1 MPPLIQLKS
10 HANRLAAGC
19 SLQDL
24 PQLALLVAGL
34 CDHVVSLSDEVAELS
49 RQVCAI
55 QLLLVDLQRELQRT
69 PGPSPPS
76 RPE

>member
-1 MPPLIQLKS
+1 MPPLIQLKT

-19 SLQDL
+19 SSQDL

-55 QLLLVDLQRELQRT
+55 QLALVDLQRELQEIK
-69 PGPSPPS
+69 PHCPPT
-76 RPE
+76 RRD

>member
-10 HANRLAAGC
+10 HANRLSAGC

-55 QLLLVDLQRELQRT
+55 HLLLVDLQRDLQAAKSGT
-69 PGPSPPS
+69 PPN
-76 RPE
+76 RPA

>member
-24 PQLALLVAGL
+24 SQLAAVVAGL

-55 QLLLVDLQRELQRT
+55 QLSLVDLQRELQAT
-69 PGPSPPS
+69 KSPS
-76 RPE
+76 RPSRPD